1 MLVNPIGTRML
12 DVYLKLFVIFKVFRH
27 VLFALYEPKNVDYY
41 KNIIIQNINEKNSQ
55 ISWHLKWNDKK

>member
-27 VLFALYEPKNVDYY
+27 VLFALYEPNNVDFYQ
-41 KNIIIQNINEKNSQ
+41 NIIKQNIN
-55 ISWHLKWNDKK
+55 KKK